1 MQLYH
6 IYLKTYKRQMNFAP
20 PVNSVAWVECESLP
34 QQKTDWLEFTYR
46 MSMEKARIKTRLN
59 GKNLELSSPH
69 LLIKRPGDI
78 IEHPEP
84 VVLESYFRGWRIEHN
99 FASLA
104 RAACRQLFAEIDGG
118 PLQNHEIPRKISEV
132 S

>member
-6 IYLKTYKRQMNFAP
+6 IYLKTYKRQMSFAP

-84 VVLESYFRGWRIEHN
+84 VVLESFWISYPK
-99 FASLA
+99 SLSTNNIITEDK
-104 RAACRQLFAEIDGG
+104 L
-118 PLQNHEIPRKISEV
+118 P
-132 S
+132 